1 MAALAPGTV
10 SLLRYIPSWRFCRH
24 PGRWHILRR
33 RLREPVCGAFASFP
47 SALLRSIQQWRL
59 ILSHLCRISSELM
72 CVLGLQAVGETWLI
86 CQGAWVMSG
95 REEGHISTRQVKG
108 QREVTLEQCGKAK
121 QGLGLQPFVESESHP
136 CLDNSVRS
144 CFSLNCLLLCLHAKD
159 WQ

>member
-1 MAALAPGTV
+1 
-10 SLLRYIPSWRFCRH
+10 
-24 PGRWHILRR
+24 
-33 RLREPVCGAFASFP
+33 
-47 SALLRSIQQWRL
+47 
-59 ILSHLCRISSELM
+59 
-72 CVLGLQAVGETWLI
+72 
-86 CQGAWVMSG
+86 MSG

-121 QGLGLQPFVESESHP
+121 QSLGLQSFIESESHP